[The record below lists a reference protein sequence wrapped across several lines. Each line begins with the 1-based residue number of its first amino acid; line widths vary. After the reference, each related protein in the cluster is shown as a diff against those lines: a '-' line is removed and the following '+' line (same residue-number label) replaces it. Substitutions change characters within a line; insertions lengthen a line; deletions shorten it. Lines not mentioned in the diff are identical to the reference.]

1 MLGIF
6 LTGPVIRIAGIELP
20 DRGGSGSR
28 RGSGEG
34 TTGNGAQ
41 VPLDRFTRSGIGGP
55 ALSDAEASY
64 ASAGRTARRGVS
76 PAGKI
81 GEEDAS
87 GRVGGSAEAAA
98 GDVAEQTHGGGAS
111 AETGR
116 EDTRSADRA
125 SGPAGVAELT
135 PEEEQTVRELKAR
148 DREVRAHEQAH
159 AAVGGGFAGAPS
171 YEMQTGPDGKRYAVG
186 GEVPIDVSPAATP
199 EATIAKAR
207 RIRAAASAPAQPSG
221 ADRGIAA
228 RASAMEAEA
237 LREKAA
243 EDRETSEAGTSG
255 AWGGNAGVSAFKVTQ
270 TYARVAEFTAQL
282 FPDTGRIL
290 SLAV

>member
-6 LTGPVIRIAGIELP
+6 FSGPVIRVAGIELP
-20 DRGGSGSR
+20 GRNGGDAR
-28 RGSGEG
+28 RGSGD
-34 TTGNGAQ
+34 GAAGDAQ
-41 VPLDRFTRSGIGGP
+41 APLDRFTRSGAVGP
-55 ALSDAEASY
+55 ALSYAEESY
-64 ASAGRTARRGVS
+64 
-76 PAGKI
+76 
-81 GEEDAS
+81 
-87 GRVGGSAEAAA
+87 AAA
-98 GDVAEQTHGGGAS
+98 GRAARRSAVSVKNAGKEDAAGRAGGTAEAVPGDETAGTQGSDASTGGGRDGS
-111 AETGR
+111 
-116 EDTRSADRA
+116 RSAA
-125 SGPAGVAELT
+125 GTSGPAGVTELT

-159 AAVGGGFAGAPS
+159 AAAGGGFAGAPS
-171 YEMQTGPDGKRYAVG
+171 YEMQTGPDGRRYAVG

-228 RASAMEAEA
+228 RATAMEAEA
-237 LREKAA
+237 VREKAA
-243 EDRETSEAGTSG
+243 EDKEASEAGAFS
-255 AWGGNAGVSAFKVTQ
+255 AWNGNSRVSALKVAQ

-282 FPDTGRIL
+282 FPAGGRTL